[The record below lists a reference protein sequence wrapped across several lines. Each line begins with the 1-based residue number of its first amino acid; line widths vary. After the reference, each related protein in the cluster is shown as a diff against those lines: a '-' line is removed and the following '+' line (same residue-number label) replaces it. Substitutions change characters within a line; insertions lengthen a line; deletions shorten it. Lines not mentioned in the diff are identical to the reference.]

1 MSWMLTKVIKLDTTR
16 IDSDKI
22 NEAAAVV
29 DAGGLVAFPTE
40 TVYGIACRVKI
51 DSLTKLNTSKGRA
64 PDKHYTL
71 HIGQKSDVSKY
82 VPTTGLRAQKLVKN
96 AWPGPVTIVFELDQ
110 KDIEKQRKSLERE
123 VFQIL
128 YKDNSIGIR
137 CPDNPIAALLL
148 QAVNSPVVAPSAN
161 ITGQPPAVDA
171 EQVLAQLSGKIE
183 MLLDGGACKY
193 KKSSTVVKIGKKG
206 LEILRPGVYSQT
218 QLETLSQIKFLFV
231 CTGNTCR
238 SPIAEGMFKKY
249 LAEKLQCN
257 VDHLSKMGYKVV
269 SIGTMDTADQ
279 PASDEAIAA
288 CAAKGIDIKAHKSR
302 KLSSELVE
310 ESDFIFVMERAH
322 QKKVA
327 AISPE
332 AANKCVLLAENQEIA
347 DPIGQSQEVFNYCA
361 ELIEKAVRKRISEF
375 VI

>member
-1 MSWMLTKVIKLDTTR
+1 
-16 IDSDKI
+16 
-22 NEAAAVV
+22 
-29 DAGGLVAFPTE
+29 
-40 TVYGIACRVKI
+40 
-51 DSLTKLNTSKGRA
+51 
-64 PDKHYTL
+64 
-71 HIGQKSDVSKY
+71 
-82 VPTTGLRAQKLVKN
+82 
-96 AWPGPVTIVFELDQ
+96 
-110 KDIEKQRKSLERE
+110 
-123 VFQIL
+123 
-128 YKDNSIGIR
+128 
-137 CPDNPIAALLL
+137 
-148 QAVNSPVVAPSAN
+148 
-161 ITGQPPAVDA
+161 
-171 EQVLAQLSGKIE
+171 
-183 MLLDGGACKY
+183 
-193 KKSSTVVKIGKKG
+193 
-206 LEILRPGVYSQT
+206 
-218 QLETLSQIKFLFV
+218 
-231 CTGNTCR
+231 
-238 SPIAEGMFKKY
+238 MFKKY

-361 ELIEKAVRKRISEF
+361 ELIDKAVRKRISEL
-375 VI
+375 VL